1 MHTFRL
7 AIFSTLLLAFHS
19 GVQAQACPGGVCPP
33 VVVTAPTG
41 SGSNIICRGSACAG
55 ILASMQEATYF
66 EMPLDQQ
73 GPIEPT
79 DIPVDRGLFCANLKV
94 SKPAG
99 CGSVAPPVP
108 LLNTTIASYI
118 NNNANGCG
126 DGSWSAIFGNAIA
139 QLVLGDYSGDPN
151 APIAGVS
158 FRSACNAHDA
168 CYAGQGVRDTCDTNF
183 SNALNNICNGTGTV
197 APTCRGYANAYS
209 AAVRLGGESAYVA
222 SYVTQQCALW
232 HKNME
237 QNSCPK

>member
-1 MHTFRL
+1 MHTFRWT
-7 AIFSTLLLAFHS
+7 IISILLLAFHS

-33 VVVTAPTG
+33 VEVRGPAG
-41 SGSNIICRGSACAG
+41 GGSNVICRGSACAG
-55 ILASMQEATYF
+55 ILSSMQEAAYF
-66 EMPLDQQ
+66 DMAYDQQ

-79 DIPVDRGLFCANLKV
+79 DIPVDRGQFCANLKT

-108 LLNTTIASYI
+108 LVNTSIATFARD
-118 NNNANGCG
+118 NANGCG
-126 DGSWSAIFGNAIA
+126 DGSWSVIFGNQIA
-139 QLVLGDYSGDPN
+139 QLLLSSYSGDPN
-151 APIAGVS
+151 TPITGVS

-183 SNALNNICNGTGTV
+183 SNALNNVCNGTGTV

-209 AAVRLGGESAYVA
+209 AAVRLGGLAPYMQ
-222 SYVTQQCALW
+222 SYATQQCALW

-237 QNSCPK
+237 ENSCQK